1 MQPPR
6 IRPAV
11 APSGRPYAQRGPIR
25 AAGVIALLLLLQAC
39 ATGSGGV
46 LRPIANPV
54 AGASELSML
63 VVSTRAPSAD
73 PGQLFSGRRGVA
85 TATEILTVSIPPRHR
100 MGVVEWPKRAV
111 ADPAREF
118 ATLSVTP
125 TDHDQSLAWFE
136 AQKSEGHVLI
146 FVHGFNVPF
155 DSAVYHF
162 AQLVHD
168 AAPKAA
174 PVLFTW
180 PSKGRV
186 TAYVYDRESANYSR
200 DALEDVLRLAAR
212 SPDVHEVTIFAHSMG
227 TWLAMEA
234 LRQYAIR
241 EGRVDPKIDNV
252 VLAAPDLDVDVF
264 FRQFAT
270 LGQERPHF
278 TFLISRDDHA
288 LQVSRMLAG
297 GVTRVG
303 AVDISQEPY
312 RSKLEQTPDITVL
325 DMTKLKTGDRVNHSK
340 FAASPQVVQL
350 LGAGLMTGPSLGG
363 ASPGLGVQAGA
374 VIMRLTQKAGVALD
388 AVIGAPAA
396 AAGAGP
402 RP

>member
-1 MQPPR
+1 MHPPG

-11 APSGRPYAQRGPIR
+11 ASSAPHARGTPFGV
-25 AAGVIALLLLLQAC
+25 AGLFVLLLLQAC
-39 ATGSGGV
+39 ATEPGGV
-46 LRPIANPV
+46 LRPIAHPA
-54 AGASELSML
+54 AGAAQMSLL

-73 PGQLFSGRRGVA
+73 PGQVFSGRRGA
-85 TATEILTVSIPPRHR
+85 AAATEVLTVSIPPGHKV
-100 MGVVEWPKRAV
+100 GVVEWPRHAV
-111 ADPAREF
+111 ADPAKEF
-118 ATLSVTP
+118 ATLAVTP

-136 AQKSEGHVLI
+136 AQKSDGHVLI

-180 PSKGRV
+180 PSKGSV

-200 DALEDVLRLAAR
+200 DALEDLLRLAAR
-212 SPDVHEVTIFAHSMG
+212 SPGVHEVTLFAHSMG

-264 FRQFAT
+264 LRQFAA
-270 LGQERPHF
+270 LGPARPHF

-303 AVDISQEPY
+303 AIDVAQEPY

-350 LGAGLMTGPSLGG
+350 LGAGLMTGPSLSGS
-363 ASPGLGVQAGA
+363 APGLGVQASA
-374 VIMRLTQKAGVALD
+374 VIMRLTQSAGVAVD
-388 AVIGAPAA
+388 AVVGAPAA
-396 AAGAGP
+396 AAGA
-402 RP
+402 RPHP